1 VIDLAGDA
9 LAAVAARSALAYP
22 LAIAAGVV
30 TSAGPCAAPR
40 YIAVA
45 ACAHAARRPWAIV
58 AAFSC
63 GLVCAYV
70 ALGVAAG
77 AIGALWAASAALY
90 AGMAA
95 ALAVSGVVTL
105 ARAGGDSHRHEA
117 RSHEPRHGE
126 RGASLGGVFLLGASS
141 AFVVSPCCT
150 PVVAGIAALTMTSGH
165 GADGVALLAAFA
177 CGHALPV
184 LAAGACGTR
193 LSAALRRVAT
203 SQAPSVVAGSL
214 MLALAAYYGVLA

>member
-1 VIDLAGDA
+1 MIDMVGGA

-22 LAIAAGVV
+22 LAVAAGIV
-30 TSAGPCAAPR
+30 TSIGPCAAPR

-58 AAFSC
+58 AAFAC

-90 AGMAA
+90 ASMAA
-95 ALAVSGVVTL
+95 ALAVSGIVTL
-105 ARAGGDSHRHEA
+105 ARAGGGSH
-117 RSHEPRHGE
+117 SHETQG
-126 RGASLGGVFLLGASS
+126 RGIPHRYQSAGGVFLLGASS
-141 AFVVSPCCT
+141 ALVVSPCCT
-150 PVVAGIAALTMTSGH
+150 PVVAGIAALTLTSGH

-184 LAAGACGTR
+184 LTAGALGTR
-193 LSAALRRVAT
+193 LSGALRRVAT
-203 SQAPSVVAGSL
+203 SQAPSIVAGSL
-214 MLALAAYYGVLA
+214 MLALGAYYGVLA